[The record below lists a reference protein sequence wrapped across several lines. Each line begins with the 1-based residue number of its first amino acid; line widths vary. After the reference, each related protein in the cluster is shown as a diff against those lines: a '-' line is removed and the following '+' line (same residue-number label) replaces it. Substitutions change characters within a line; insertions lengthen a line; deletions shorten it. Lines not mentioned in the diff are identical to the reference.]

1 MKKNILFLALLL
13 SLLFTILNLF
23 PFVTTIRANGTGT
36 RAQPYVP
43 YTDVVSLVCSPDR
56 PTILPGET
64 VVLEAW
70 TNVSNPESLQ
80 YTWNI
85 KEGKLIGSG
94 AKVTWD
100 STGVMPGTYRA
111 SVKGIPPRGFE
122 GSCSLKIVVL
132 SPETKGLEKGW
143 SLLRSGN
150 REEPGYG
157 LYSYLLLPAQSPFAS
172 APKLPE
178 LYLNAL
184 KVYASIADSVQCLE
198 RSGIP
203 HSDLNMTYMPV
214 MRLPSEDR
222 PTPEWLLEN
231 YDFARARAILKLF
244 HIDLEKNTG
253 PFIVSGLSP
262 LAGDKFTGNY
272 LFQDLSASYGQ
283 SQLTLGWVKAFMNQA
298 AQVSRWEPKNTER
311 LALQL
316 KIVIRQLGIQPN
328 ALNDCIRWETI
339 FK

>member
-1 MKKNILFLALLL
+1 MKKNILLLALLL
-13 SLLFTILNLF
+13 PLLFTILSLF

-36 RAQPYVP
+36 RAQPYIP

-64 VVLEAW
+64 VILEAW

-100 STGVMPGTYRA
+100 STGVTPGTYMA
-111 SVKGIPPRGFE
+111 TVKGTPPRGSE

-132 SPETKGLEKGW
+132 SPETKALKTG
-143 SLLRSGN
+143 SLLQSGN

-157 LYSYLLLPAQSPFAS
+157 LYSYLLLPAQPPFAA
-172 APKLPE
+172 APKLLE
-178 LYLNAL
+178 LYLDAL
-184 KVYASIADSVQCLE
+184 KAYVSIADSVQCLE

-203 HSDLNMTYMPV
+203 HSDLNITYMPV
-214 MRLPSEDR
+214 MRLPSEGQAN
-222 PTPEWLLEN
+222 PPWLLEN

-244 HIDLEKNTG
+244 DIDWEKNSG
-253 PFIVSGLSP
+253 PFIISVLSP

-283 SQLTLGWVKAFMNQA
+283 SQLTFGWVKAFMNQA
-298 AQVSRWEPKNTER
+298 AQVRRWDPKNTER
-311 LALQL
+311 VALQL
-316 KIVIRQLGIQPN
+316 KTVIGQLGIQSN
-328 ALNDCIRWETI
+328 ALNECIRWKTI
-339 FK
+339 SK